1 METLKM
7 IVIISLKLL
16 GMTSVFLATVY
27 SPDTA
32 VTYFKATAVAALPF
46 FVNVFS
52 EIAKNIAGTLQYG
65 GAVNLAVAFAV
76 VLTLLIGL
84 ISLAGKRIRGHI

>member
-7 IVIISLKLL
+7 IVVISLKLL
-16 GMTSVFLATVY
+16 GMTFVFLATVY

-32 VTYFKATAVAALPF
+32 VTYFKATAVTVLPF
-46 FVNVFS
+46 FINFFS
-52 EIAKNIAGTLQYG
+52 EIAKNIEGTLRCS
-65 GAVNLAVAFAV
+65 GAVNLAVSFAV
-76 VLTLLIGL
+76 TLTLLIGL